1 MMSDRIWEEAQLLWG
16 DLPEK
21 RSTLGVED
29 AAKTPSISVIIDVP
43 VVDSQ
48 TRKLENTLGSNGI
61 HRCKKLCLF

>member
-1 MMSDRIWEEAQLLWG
+1 MSDTIWLKAQPQWVDSQG
-16 DLPEK
+16 K

-29 AAKTPSISVIIDVP
+29 AEKTPITSVIIDVP

-61 HRCKKLCLF
+61 PRCKK

>member
-1 MMSDRIWEEAQLLWG
+1 MSDRIWLKALLPWV

-29 AAKTPSISVIIDVP
+29 AEKTLFTSVITDVQ

-61 HRCKKLCLF
+61 LRCKKLCFF

>member
-1 MMSDRIWEEAQLLWG
+1 M

>member
-1 MMSDRIWEEAQLLWG
+1 MSDTTWLKAQPQWVDSQG
-16 DLPEK
+16 K

-29 AAKTPSISVIIDVP
+29 AEKTPITSVITDVP

-61 HRCKKLCLF
+61 PRCKK

>member
-1 MMSDRIWEEAQLLWG
+1 MSDTIWLKAQPQWEDSQG
-16 DLPEK
+16 K

-29 AAKTPSISVIIDVP
+29 AEKTPITSVIIDVP

-61 HRCKKLCLF
+61 LRCKK